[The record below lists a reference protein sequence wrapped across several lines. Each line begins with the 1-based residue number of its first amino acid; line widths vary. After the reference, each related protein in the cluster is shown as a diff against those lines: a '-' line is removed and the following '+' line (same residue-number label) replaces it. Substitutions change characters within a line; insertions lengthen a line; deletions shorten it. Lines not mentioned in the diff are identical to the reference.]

1 MKLDSLKG
9 PLTPP
14 LYDTLIGL
22 KQDVLRNLRVCVPG
36 IIIAYHDAD
45 RTVDVQISLLQQN
58 SNGSSSA
65 YPQLLGCPVV
75 TLQGGGVVS
84 AFPISAGDE
93 CLVFFADRCID
104 AWFQTGSPQ
113 PLPNFRMHDL
123 SDGFALVGVNSLG
136 NPIDMALLPGEGGIA
151 DNQARVAILAGKIAI
166 SNQTQSLFLIL
177 TTLLSALSAMTT
189 ASVASGATQAL
200 IAPLVAQLAALLY
213 P

>member
-14 LYDTLIGL
+14 LYDTLMGL
-22 KQDVLRNLRVCVPG
+22 KQDVMRSLRCCVPG
-36 IIIAYHDAD
+36 QIIAYSPVTRTAD
-45 RTVDVQISLLQQN
+45 IQISLLQQS
-58 SNGSSSA
+58 SNGSA
-65 YPQLLGCPVV
+65 PQYPQLLGCPIF
-75 TLQGGGVVS
+75 TLQGGGVS
-84 AFPISAGDE
+84 IGMPIEPGDE
-93 CLVFFADRCID
+93 CLVIFSDRCID
-104 AWFQTGSPQ
+104 AWFETGTPQ

-123 SDGFALVGVNSLG
+123 SDGFALVGLNSLA
-136 NPIDMALLPGEGGIA
+136 NTLDTALLSGEGGIA
-151 DNQARVAILAGKIAI
+151 DNQARVAILTGKIAI

-177 TTLLSALSAMTT
+177 TTLLSALASMTT